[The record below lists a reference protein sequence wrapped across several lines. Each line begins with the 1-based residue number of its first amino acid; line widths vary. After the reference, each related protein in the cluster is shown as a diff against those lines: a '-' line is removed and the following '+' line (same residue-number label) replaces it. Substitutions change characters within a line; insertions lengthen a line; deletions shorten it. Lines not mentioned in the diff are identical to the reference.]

1 MYAIR
6 LSTVVATVLNLA
18 RSSRPVPAPAGPG
31 CNCES
36 CLQAWNRHH
45 PPVQA
50 ARPRTHRLTPGIY

>member
-18 RSSRPVPAPAGPG
+18 RSSRPEPVPAGPG
-31 CNCES
+31 CTCPS
-36 CLQAWNRHH
+36 CVRAWNRHH

-50 ARPRTHRLTPGIY
+50 ARAAPRRLTPGIY